1 MERWLILKI
10 QSLLLRHPPVET
22 GAVRMARWGF
32 WVYILYG
39 LVQWFRPGKLPQQF
53 QRRQSMTEALLS
65 VGISSFFSFLIFIQH
80 IMFTLTPFC
89 PKSWTPGPLVLAL
102 RGGCGC
108 LFLR

>member
-10 QSLLLRHPPVET
+10 QSLLLRHPLVET

-53 QRRQSMTEALLS
+53 
-65 VGISSFFSFLIFIQH
+65 
-80 IMFTLTPFC
+80 
-89 PKSWTPGPLVLAL
+89 
-102 RGGCGC
+102 
-108 LFLR
+108 

>member
-65 VGISSFFSFLIFIQH
+65 VGISSFFSDR
-80 IMFTLTPFC
+80 
-89 PKSWTPGPLVLAL
+89 KSVV
-102 RGGCGC
+102 
-108 LFLR
+108 